1 MVFFPPLQRPASDK
15 GPIDTDI
22 SLYAGALVIETEHP
36 MPDMENLA
44 RQTLASINP
53 NLAIVKFQT
62 FQQQIADRFS
72 EDRMIARLTQLFGAL
87 ALLLATIG
95 LYGVTAYT
103 VARQTSEI
111 GIRMALGARRRSV
124 VAMILRG
131 ALMQIGLG
139 LAIGIPTAW
148 FCVRYVESQLYDVKG
163 VNPLILAIA
172 VATLVLAA
180 LVAGF
185 IPAQRAASI
194 DPAEVLR
201 MERRVPVRKADQ
213 CP

>member
-1 MVFFPPLQRPASDK
+1 MFQIVGVVDDTVRESVQWKDHRMVFFPLLQRPASDK
-15 GPIDTDI
+15 GPIDIDI
-22 SLYAGALVIETEHP
+22 SLYAGALVVETEHP

-53 NLAIVKFQT
+53 NLAIMKFQT

-111 GIRMALGARRRSV
+111 GS
-124 VAMILRG
+124 
-131 ALMQIGLG
+131 
-139 LAIGIPTAW
+139 AW
-148 FCVRYVESQLYDVKG
+148 PS
-163 VNPLILAIA
+163 A
-172 VATLVLAA
+172 
-180 LVAGF
+180 
-185 IPAQRAASI
+185 RAAATSS
-194 DPAEVLR
+194 P
-201 MERRVPVRKADQ
+201 
-213 CP
+213 